1 MLPDSM
7 TVRLHLHR
15 IRVVEVVADLPER
28 LEVVIRDLRSGVR
41 CPFCGF
47 RTTKVHETRAT
58 KIKDLPVSGRKVTL
72 IWLRRRFSCTSC
84 GERHTETHPT
94 IENRMTA
101 RLARAIVKDA
111 TQLSI
116 TEIARRY
123 GLSWD
128 TVMTMVK
135 AWSERLGHHRRKKP
149 CPVLLVD
156 EVSLR
161 RRHRYVT
168 QILNGETGELLATIP
183 QRDARALS
191 SFFAAQGH
199 RWCRKVKVIVTDGS
213 PSYRAAVEA
222 HVGHAT
228 HVLDRFHVVRWFA
241 SGLIEVRRRVQRGEP
256 GQSPVFSPVIFRT
269 RYLQLARAEHLD
281 GDQFGRLALGLTEDP
296 ELLHAWRLLQQL
308 YGIYDARD
316 EAEAKDRI
324 EAFVRSWDETQIPE
338 FRSVLK
344 ALTQWLP
351 EILAFHQCDGISN
364 GRLEGTN
371 NKVGVLKRIAYG
383 FVNVD
388 NFGSRALLWCPGVA
402 S

>member
-1 MLPDSM
+1 MPPDAM
-7 TVRLHLHR
+7 TVRLHLYR
-15 IRVVEVVADLPER
+15 IRVKVVADLPER
-28 LEVVIRDLRSGVR
+28 LEVVIKDLCSVVR

-47 RTTKVHETRAT
+47 RTTKVHETKRK
-58 KIKDLPVSGRKVTL
+58 KIKDLPVSGRPVTL
-72 IWLRRRFSCTSC
+72 IRLRRRFTCDNCS
-84 GERHTETHPT
+84 ERHTETHPM
-94 IENRMTA
+94 IEGKITT
-101 RLARAIVKDA
+101 RLAQAIVKNA

-123 GLSWD
+123 GLSWHN
-128 TVMTMVK
+128 VMALVK
-135 AWSERLGHHRRKKP
+135 AWSFRLGDHRRKKP

-156 EVSLR
+156 ETSLR

-168 QILNGETGELLATIP
+168 QVLNGDTGELLATIP
-183 QRDARALS
+183 HRDARALS

-199 RWCRKVKVIVTDGS
+199 RWCRRVKVVVSDGS
-213 PSYRAAVEA
+213 KSYRAAIEA

-256 GQSPVFSPVIFRT
+256 GESPAFSPVIFRT

-281 GDQFGRLALGLTEDP
+281 GDQFGRLAVALTEDP
-296 ELLHAWRLLQQL
+296 ELLCAWKLLQQL
-308 YGIYDARD
+308 YGIYDATD
-316 EAEAKDRI
+316 EAEAEDRI
-324 EAFVRSWDETQIPE
+324 EAFVRAWDETQIPE

-344 ALTQWLP
+344 ALVEWLP
-351 EILAFHQCDGISN
+351 EILAFHREGGISN
-364 GRLEGTN
+364 GRLEGSN

-388 NFGSRALLWCPGVA
+388 NFGARALLWCPGVA

>member
-1 MLPDSM
+1 M
-7 TVRLHLHR
+7 
-15 IRVVEVVADLPER
+15 VEVTADLPER
-28 LEVVIRDLRSGVR
+28 LEVVIKDARSVVR

-47 RTTKVHETRAT
+47 KTDKVHETKRVR
-58 KIKDLPVSGRKVTL
+58 IKDLPMNGRKTVL
-72 IWLRRRFSCTSC
+72 LWLRRRFHCANC
-84 GERHTETHPT
+84 DERHTETHQV
-94 IENRMTA
+94 IEGKMTA
-101 RLARAIVKDA
+101 RFARAIVKDA

-123 GLSWD
+123 GLSWHC
-128 TVMTMVK
+128 VMSLVT
-135 AWSERLGHHRRKKP
+135 AWSARVGEHRRNKP
-149 CPVLLVD
+149 CLVVLVD

-168 QILNGETGELLATIP
+168 QVLNGATGELLATIP
-183 QRDARALS
+183 HRDQRALS
-191 SFFAAQGH
+191 SFFTSQGH
-199 RWCRKVKVIVTDGS
+199 RWLRKVKVVVTDGS
-213 PSYRAAVEA
+213 PAYRAAIRT

-228 HVLDRFHVVRWFA
+228 HVLDHFHVARWFA
-241 SGLIEVRRRVQRGEP
+241 AGLIEVRRRVQRGEP
-256 GQSPVFSPVIFRT
+256 GESPVFSPVIFRT
-269 RYLQLARAEHLD
+269 RFLQLAQAEHLNP
-281 GDQFGRLALGLTEDP
+281 DQFARLAMALTEDP

-308 YGIYDARD
+308 YGIYDAAD

-324 EAFVRSWDETQIPE
+324 EDFVRSWDETQIPE

-344 ALTQWLP
+344 ALTEWLP
-351 EILAFHQCDGISN
+351 EILAFHTEGGISN

-388 NFGSRALLWCPGVA
+388 NFGARALLWCPGVA